1 MKNKKLIISII
12 AVILIIIAVIGGTYA
27 YWRWQTTAEEN
38 TSFNLVGPK
47 QSDIFSCKADGGGN
61 ISANEKTLVPTVVDS
76 HTTENY
82 IKRAVKVS
90 PTISDNDTTVY
101 LSLWLNVNV
110 IGSGLSTTD
119 NLHYVLTTGASSPDD
134 GVVLSKNF
142 KGVSVNDKLYLLS
155 DKTYSATTTET
166 YYLWIWLDAKETA
179 NSSMNQKLELSLA
192 GECKDSIN

>member
-12 AVILIIIAVIGGTYA
+12 TVILIIIAVIGGTYA

-47 QSDIFSCKADGGGN
+47 QSDLFSCKADGGGN

-76 HTTENY
+76 STTENY
-82 IKRAVKVS
+82 IKREVKIN
-90 PTISDNDTTVY
+90 PTIPNSNKTIY

-179 NSSMNQKLELSLA
+179 NSSMNQSLELSLA
-192 GECKDSIN
+192 GECKDNID

>member
-1 MKNKKLIISII
+1 MKNKKIIISII
-12 AVILIIIAVIGGTYA
+12 AVILIVIAVIGGTYA
-27 YWRWQTTAEEN
+27 YWHWQTTAEEN
-38 TSFNLVGPK
+38 TSFNLVIPK
-47 QSDIFSCKADGGGN
+47 PSDLFSCSADGGGN
-61 ISANEKTLVPTVVDS
+61 INANEKTLVPTVVNS
-76 HTTENY
+76 STTENY

-90 PTISDNDTTVY
+90 PTISADNTTVY

-110 IGSGLSTTD
+110 IGSGLSKTD

-134 GVVLSKNF
+134 GVILSKNF

-179 NSSMNQKLELSLA
+179 DSSMNQSLELSLA
-192 GECKDSIN
+192 GECKDNIN